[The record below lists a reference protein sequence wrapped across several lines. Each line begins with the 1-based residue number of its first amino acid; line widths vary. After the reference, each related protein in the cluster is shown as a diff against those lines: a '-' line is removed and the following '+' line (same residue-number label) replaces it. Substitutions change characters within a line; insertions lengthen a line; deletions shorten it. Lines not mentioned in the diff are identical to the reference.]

1 LLAIE
6 ASEPRIGQEVIAA
19 DSALETARYV
29 LKGKIADAVKSSP
42 GVMKL
47 LFDYE
52 TAQKSL
58 AGMRRVLQL
67 ISGKN
72 GLPDSARHWYAER
85 HWPVDM
91 ALEQKWRAAIDALE
105 SDAHAALPE

>member
-1 LLAIE
+1 MILRAAESIDAAMALH
-6 ASEPRIGQEVIAA
+6 REVIEL
-19 DSALETARYV
+19 S
-29 LKGKIADAVKSSP
+29 
-42 GVMKL
+42 
-47 LFDYE
+47 DYE

-91 ALEQKWRAAIDALE
+91 ALEQKWRAAIDALK